1 MGDVIVLSV
10 LVGIVLLAVRS
21 ILKSRASGGCAGCS
35 KCAHACSCSGNCGGC
50 SAAK

>member
-35 KCAHACSCSGNCGGC
+35 KCSGGCGSCGGC
-50 SAAK
+50 K

>member
-21 ILKSRASGGCAGCS
+21 ILKSRASGGCGSCAGC
-35 KCAHACSCSGNCGGC
+35 NGGC
-50 SAAK
+50 AGCPHSKAK